1 MDKSNNKGF
10 FLVGT
15 GRCGTTMFRKLL
27 SFHPDLY
34 VPRETH
40 WIPILYNSF
49 GLQKIPHA
57 EIFRFL
63 DQVYMAKGRTAIER
77 ILKTEGLDRST
88 FRKALTSRLS
98 PSGEDTIAGFMNTF
112 YSFIAERNGA
122 SLWGD
127 KTPDYGLCMST
138 LQNIW
143 PDAKFV
149 HIYRDGRDAAISMSK
164 VLSFRLLA
172 AWEINHWYAIA
183 YNKQYEQ
190 RMSAAMSSL
199 PIEKFFELWKS
210 RLSRIFDERNRVKKE
225 NYMEIRYE
233 HLLSSPQEIL
243 AQVSGFLNLPE
254 KRNWISEASATVRSD
269 NIRKNRESRDYIKLT
284 KKYADD
290 LIRLGFQP

>member
-1 MDKSNNKGF
+1 MDNSDNKGF

-34 VPRETH
+34 LPKETH

-49 GLQKIPHA
+49 GLQKVPHV

-63 DQVYMAKGRTAIER
+63 DQVYMAKGRTAIDR
-77 ILKTEGLDRST
+77 ILKTEGLDKNK
-88 FRKALTSRLS
+88 FRKALTARLS
-98 PSGEDTIAGFMNTF
+98 PSGEDTIAGFMNAF

-138 LQNIW
+138 LQTIW

-149 HIYRDGRDAAISMSK
+149 HIYRDGRDVAISMSK

-183 YNKQYEQ
+183 YNKQYEL

-210 RLSRIFDERNRVKKE
+210 RVSRIFDERDRLRKE

-233 HLLSSPQEIL
+233 NLLGNPLETLTS
-243 AQVSGFLNLPE
+243 VSNFLNLPE
-254 KRNWISEASATVRSD
+254 RKNWMNEAAATIRSD
-269 NIRKNRESRDYIKLT
+269 NIGKNRDDKDYMKLT
-284 KKYADD
+284 RKYADD